1 MGRFHGSRWFAPTLA
16 VMSTGWVAAI
26 GAAPV
31 LARSSRAG
39 ALLAGLTYLIGSVLC
54 HQRSE
59 RSFHLA
65 GAQLP
70 VCARCTGL
78 YVGGALGVAAW
89 LIWRR
94 RRSEIAARV
103 DPKHA
108 TRLLLIA
115 AAPTAFTVATA
126 FAGIWDLSNAGRA
139 ALALP
144 LGVVAGAVLAA
155 VASND
160 LS

>member
-1 MGRFHGSRWFAPTLA
+1 
-16 VMSTGWVAAI
+16 
-26 GAAPV
+26 V
-31 LARSSRAG
+31 LASLAYVAG
-39 ALLAGLTYLIGSVLC
+39 SIVC
-54 HQRSE
+54 HQQPE

-65 GAQLP
+65 GGQLP

-78 YVGGALGVAAW
+78 YVGGALGAVAW

-94 RRSEIAARV
+94 LRSEPAAPIDSKRAV
-103 DPKHA
+103 RA
-108 TRLLLIA
+108 LAIA
-115 AAPTAFTVATA
+115 AAPTALTVMTA
-126 FAGIWDLSNAGRA
+126 VAGLWDVSNAGRA

-144 LGVVAGAVLAA
+144 LGLAAGAVLAA